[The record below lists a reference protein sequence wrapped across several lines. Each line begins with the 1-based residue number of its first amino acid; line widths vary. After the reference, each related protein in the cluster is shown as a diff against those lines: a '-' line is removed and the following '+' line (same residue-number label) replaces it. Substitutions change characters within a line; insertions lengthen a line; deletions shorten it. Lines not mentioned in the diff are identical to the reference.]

1 MEFKE
6 KKEDGVL
13 TVAPIGQLD
22 YPAATEFKNYMSDKF
37 EKVDSLI
44 IDLEDVPYTSSA
56 GLRVIFELDLLMKKR
71 KGMKLINVSDE
82 IKEVLHVAKFDR
94 FLNIE

>member
-6 KKEDGVL
+6 KKEGGVL

-22 YPAATEFKNYMSDKF
+22 YQAAAEFKNFMSDKF

-44 IDLEDVPYTSSA
+44 IDLGEVPYTSSA
-56 GLRVIFELDLLMKKR
+56 GLRVMFELDLLMKKH
-71 KGMKLINVSDE
+71 KGMKLINVNDG
-82 IKEVLHVAKFDR
+82 IKEVLHITKFDR